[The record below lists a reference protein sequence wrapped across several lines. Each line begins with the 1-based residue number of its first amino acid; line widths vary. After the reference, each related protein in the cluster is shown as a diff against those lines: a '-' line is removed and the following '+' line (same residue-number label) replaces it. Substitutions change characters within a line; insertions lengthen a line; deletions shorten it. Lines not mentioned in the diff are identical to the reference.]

1 MARGV
6 NKVILIGRVGREPE
20 TRYSAS
26 GAPVCNFSVA
36 INEQWKDKTTG
47 EKKESTTWVPVAA
60 WNKLGEICSQYLAS
74 GAEVYVEGR
83 YCVKE
88 YTDKEGRKQRATD
101 VIANEV
107 QFLSGNRKSEA
118 PKTATKKDPGNYG
131 EHHDFDDEI
140 PF

>member
-1 MARGV
+1 MAKGV
-6 NKVILIGRVGREPE
+6 NKVIIIGRVGREPE

-26 GAPVCNFSVA
+26 GAAVCNFSVA
-36 INEQWKDKTTG
+36 INETWKDKTTG

-60 WNKLGEICSQYLAS
+60 WNKLGEICSQYLSS
-74 GAEVYVEGR
+74 GSEVYVEGR

-88 YTDKEGRKQRATD
+88 YTDKEGRKQRSTD

-107 QFLSGNRKSEA
+107 QFLGGKRKDEA
-118 PKTATKKDPGNYG
+118 PRAAQKKGSTPDYYG
-131 EHHDFDDEI
+131 DDDSDDI